1 MVFRFEQISE
11 FEHFLIEINFEF
23 EQISNETDFEFEQ
36 FLDLNRF

>member
-23 EQISNETDFEFEQ
+23 GQISNETDFEFEQ
-36 FLDLNRF
+36 FSDLNRF